1 MPTSV
6 APLPLKVQLSSPLY
20 GYRIVQL
27 GDELVTRLMDLWEI
41 ERQPPQPFMWLEM
54 SLVRVEGVKIPNDRR
69 FLQAMLQVGGAV
81 HSAK

>member
-6 APLPLKVQLSSPLY
+6 APLPVEVQLSSPLY
-20 GYRIVQL
+20 CYRIVQL